1 METIMVWPDKMVSLL
16 SYDLNQLLI
25 LQLLGSV

>member
-1 METIMVWPDKMVSLL
+1 METILVWPDKMVSLL